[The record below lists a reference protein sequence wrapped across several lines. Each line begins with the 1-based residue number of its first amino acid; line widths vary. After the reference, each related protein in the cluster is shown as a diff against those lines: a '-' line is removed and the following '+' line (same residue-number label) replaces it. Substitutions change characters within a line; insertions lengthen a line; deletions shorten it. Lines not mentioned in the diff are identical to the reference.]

1 MRTNPT
7 TRNRHSGRSGHAD
20 RKSYHK
26 SVKPQPTIEESADR
40 LLTDIRKGFAGRGI
54 QRAASSAQSLCA
66 DRERVNNEQIQPTR

>member
-26 SVKPQPTIEESADR
+26 SAKPQPTIEESADR
-40 LLTDIRKGFAGRGI
+40 LLDDMLKGFAGIAGFNARLLARRVYAEIG
-54 QRAASSAQSLCA
+54 
-66 DRERVNNEQIQPTR
+66 RE